1 VGVEW
6 SGSCQIP
13 SRASTS
19 TLPKHCYAE
28 EMTSEHAHWEHGK
41 HQYTALPYAFP
52 EPHAH
57 LADGFSQLHV
67 GKPSRTRTNPIVS
80 RSRIAR
86 HGSQPT
92 AVRPSSSG
100 GEANNMSHRSLAT
113 ARRAESYSHPAPL
126 DDVRKSRRWPPTGYR
141 RDDALNPEEA
151 EDLICAGA
159 STFKGYLDV
168 IHNAPEGY
176 ERFYAV
182 MESEHQS
189 RTDRAPFQQPAY
201 RDMSL
206 NMTGA
211 ADSQFPWL
219 SQEQPCMAYAF
230 GKSAGT
236 TTLNYWISKS
246 GSRDPPAK
254 LTEDT
259 RPRKIKFLQILDRLQ
274 QLERGLPEDVS
285 PQLCR
290 RSFASLSLTVAAR
303 TPKKCTAISTVR

>member
-1 VGVEW
+1 
-6 SGSCQIP
+6 
-13 SRASTS
+13 
-19 TLPKHCYAE
+19 
-28 EMTSEHAHWEHGK
+28 
-41 HQYTALPYAFP
+41 
-52 EPHAH
+52 
-57 LADGFSQLHV
+57 
-67 GKPSRTRTNPIVS
+67 
-80 RSRIAR
+80 
-86 HGSQPT
+86 
-92 AVRPSSSG
+92 
-100 GEANNMSHRSLAT
+100 
-113 ARRAESYSHPAPL
+113 
-126 DDVRKSRRWPPTGYR
+126 
-141 RDDALNPEEA
+141 
-151 EDLICAGA
+151 
-159 STFKGYLDV
+159 
-168 IHNAPEGY
+168 
-176 ERFYAV
+176 